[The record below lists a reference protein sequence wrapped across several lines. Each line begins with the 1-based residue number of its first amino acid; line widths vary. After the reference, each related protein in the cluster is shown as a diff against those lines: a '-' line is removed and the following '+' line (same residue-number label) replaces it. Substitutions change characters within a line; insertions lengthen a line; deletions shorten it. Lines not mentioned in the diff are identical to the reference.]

1 MTSGRD
7 GIQTAGHIIG
17 EVQRFGLLSAAAVV
31 DRYVEIINRETVRHP
46 LADVP
51 ETLAGGPETA
61 GGGAA
66 AMLRAGLQF
75 LDGAAR
81 LVSDAVAS
89 GTETLV
95 LPRARP
101 GTGAEASVWVHNRTT
116 SVVASVELRATVLIS
131 AEEHTIP
138 ADAVTFHPE
147 GAVVLEPCTCR
158 EVSLRVSVPQ
168 GQPPGLYRGLLTGS
182 GAPDGAVTLRLA
194 VEGDGGGAP

>member
-1 MTSGRD
+1 
-7 GIQTAGHIIG
+7 
-17 EVQRFGLLSAAAVV
+17 
-31 DRYVEIINRETVRHP
+31 
-46 LADVP
+46 
-51 ETLAGGPETA
+51 
-61 GGGAA
+61 
-66 AMLRAGLQF
+66 MLRAGLQF

-158 EVSLRVSVPQ
+158 EVSVRVSVPA
-168 GQPPGLYRGLLTGS
+168 GPAARALPRAPHRLRGARRCGHP
-182 GAPDGAVTLRLA
+182 APR
-194 VEGDGGGAP
+194 GGR

>member
-1 MTSGRD
+1 MTSGSD
-7 GIQTAGHIIG
+7 GIQAAGRIIG

-31 DRYVEIINRETVRHP
+31 DRYVEIVNRETVRHP
-46 LADVP
+46 LADLP
-51 ETLAGGPETA
+51 QTLAGGVRGTGA
-61 GGGAA
+61 GAA
-66 AMLRAGLQF
+66 AMLRTGLQL
-75 LDGAAR
+75 LDAAAR
-81 LVSDAVAS
+81 LPSDTVAS

-101 GTGAEASVWVHNRTT
+101 GADAEASVWVHNRTA

-138 ADAVTFHPE
+138 GEAVAFHPQ
-147 GAVVLEPCTCR
+147 GAVVLEPGTCR
-158 EVSLRVSVPQ
+158 EVRVRVSVPK

-182 GAPDGAVTLRLA
+182 GAPDGAVILRLA